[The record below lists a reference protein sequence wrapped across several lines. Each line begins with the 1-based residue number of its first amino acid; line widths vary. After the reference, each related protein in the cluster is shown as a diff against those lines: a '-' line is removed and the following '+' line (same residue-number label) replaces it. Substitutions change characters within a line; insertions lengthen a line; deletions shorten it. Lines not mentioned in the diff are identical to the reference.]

1 MKEIFFKKN
10 VINSKAKYKAT
21 SNQLAADI
29 KIRKAQISKLIQ
41 SGGFLRAVLSKLA
54 APIMKIV
61 ATFIE
66 KILLQVSF

>member
-1 MKEIFFKKN
+1 M
-10 VINSKAKYKAT
+10 

-54 APIMKIV
+54 APIMKIA

-66 KILLQVSF
+66 NILLQVSF